1 MRAVVQR
8 VAHAKVSVDGE
19 VVGAI
24 GQGLCVLVGVGRDDT
39 EVDAR
44 SLADKVVGLRIFEDA
59 EGKMNESVA
68 GHGAA
73 VLAISQFT
81 LYGDVKKGKRPS
93 FGEAMEPQGANA
105 LFEVFCQRCR
115 ENAVS
120 VETGRF
126 RAHMRVELENVGP
139 VTILMDTKKTF

>member
-1 MRAVVQR
+1 
-8 VAHAKVSVDGE
+8 
-19 VVGAI
+19 
-24 GQGLCVLVGVGRDDT
+24 
-39 EVDAR
+39 
-44 SLADKVVGLRIFEDA
+44 
-59 EGKMNESVA
+59 MNESVA